1 MEIMER
7 RKYFD
12 ILKGMAIFFVVVGHA
27 SYLLSDYVYTYH
39 LALFFFVSGFLYN
52 EKKYGNDPFL
62 NIGNRIKSNWS
73 KYVIYTSLI
82 GILHFFDSFQFIC
95 RIEGS
100 KWDFSDYRNYF
111 LNNIVM
117 NNTEDLCGAMWFVPP
132 LILASSLLGLII
144 YAGNTFGK
152 YSKKHSILIKNTIII
167 CLAGICLFLGNERM
181 ELKFM
186 LDYRLDV
193 SLFVIPLLVLAYFIN
208 TYVKD
213 FSKYLKGYIAIPC
226 FICTIYLAYKCG
238 YRPLLA
244 GQMVG
249 IKSFYFYL

>member
-1 MEIMER
+1 MLDNDVFVIEHTLPPHNDVFTAPAVFFHYEGWGVFKSKETLAAQLRIAAVLL
-7 RKYFD
+7 RKT
-12 ILKGMAIFFVVVGHA
+12 GR
-27 SYLLSDYVYTYH
+27 SRP
-39 LALFFFVSGFLYN
+39 LFA
-52 EKKYGNDPFL
+52 
-62 NIGNRIKSNWS
+62 
-73 KYVIYTSLI
+73 
-82 GILHFFDSFQFIC
+82 SFQFIC

-152 YSKKHSILIKNTIII
+152 YSKKHSILIKNIII